1 MDSHF
6 SHLLLPIT
14 LVQDLNKLFFCFFSN
29 VHTECSVRV
38 LAPQERLPALLSV
51 MQITAAPLSSWIDH
65 QLAACAGDNTYEVF
79 LIVPATTAQTRSLRT
94 MFIACQ

>member
-14 LVQDLNKLFFCFFSN
+14 LVQDLNELLFCFLAN

-38 LAPQERLPALLSV
+38 LAPEERLPAVVSV
-51 MQITAAPLSSWIDH
+51 MKITTPPATSWIRH
-65 QLAACAGDNTYEVF
+65 QLAAWSNDHTDEIF
-79 LIVPATTAQTRSLRT
+79 LIVPTAAAETRSLRT
-94 MFIACQ
+94 MFIACH